1 MSEIRVIRNDFV
13 PALEHPR
20 WESRADVRARWARQD
35 AEAAQAAQASA
46 PKPKAKRDYSEAD
59 RLQRAEFASAI
70 QAAES
75 EGRFVAVLVAWHGE
89 YGYGRVIH
97 GDKES
102 IFVHSKQLVTAGSF
116 SKGCFFRCKLV
127 ESSKYPDRRVA
138 EEVELFCT

>member
-1 MSEIRVIRNDFV
+1 MSEMHGEIRLQHARHES
-13 PALEHPR
+13 PAE
-20 WESRADVRARWARQD
+20 VRARWQRD
-35 AEAAQAAQASA
+35 AEAAQASA
-46 PKPKAKRDYSEAD
+46 PKPKAKRDYAEAD
-59 RLQRAEFASAI
+59 RLQREQFEYAI
-70 QAAES
+70 KEAES

-97 GDKES
+97 GEKES

-138 EEVELFCT
+138 EEVELFR